1 MSKMGRHLHGL
12 QEDAAHYWGAMDA
25 ARGKTLADFT
35 EEQVNQMVWSARYW
49 LRGYP
54 GRNPLWIERVLLT
67 EDARAEITRR
77 AMEAEQTADRE
88 EIEQCEL

>member
-1 MSKMGRHLHGL
+1 MSKMGRYVHGL
-12 QEDAAHYWGAMDA
+12 QEDSAHYWAAMDA

-54 GRNPLWIERVLLT
+54 SRNPLWLEQVLLT

-77 AMEAEQTADRE
+77 AMEAEQTADRQE
-88 EIEQCEL
+88 VEQ